1 MTTDENGSSNEKEV
15 HGLAHL
21 LESTYPLLKEF
32 RDKCAGTFKHSQAV
46 GGFAEGVSVALGL
59 DSTYMKVGALYHDI
73 GKMRNPK
80 YYTENQL
87 EDENM
92 HDDLDPY
99 ISYLIISNHV
109 ASTAHILLS
118 DENFPRD
125 LIKIATQHHGT
136 NIMKYFFDKS
146 ESDDENRFRYKGSK
160 PQCVESMILMICDC
174 IEARSRSDIQS
185 GKFDPLAVIE
195 ETINDLMK
203 DGQLDDV
210 TMKLGDLQI
219 IKEALAKELEGTY
232 QKRVDYSKAK
242 EEGQNKKEKEQE

>member
-1 MTTDENGSSNEKEV
+1 MNDENGHSNSEKEV
-15 HGLAHL
+15 HDLAFL

-46 GGFAEGVSVALGL
+46 GAFVEGVAVALGK
-59 DSTYMKVGALYHDI
+59 DPTKMKVCAYYHDI

-80 YYTENQL
+80 YYSENQL
-87 EDENM
+87 EDENV
-92 HDDLDPY
+92 HDNLDPY
-99 ISYLIISNHV
+99 ISFLIISSHP
-109 ASTAHILLS
+109 SHSAHILLS

-125 LIKIATQHHGT
+125 LIEIATQHHGT
-136 NIMKYFFDKS
+136 NIMTGFVS
-146 ESDDENRFRYKGSK
+146 SDSDEDLFRYQGIK

-185 GKFDPLAVIE
+185 GKFDPVDVIE

-219 IKEALAKELEGTY
+219 IKVALAKELEGTY
-232 QKRVDYSKAK
+232 QKRVDYSKK
-242 EEGQNKKEKEQE
+242 EEGKNKKEE

>member
-1 MTTDENGSSNEKEV
+1 MTDENGSSNEKEV
-15 HGLAHL
+15 HGLSHL
-21 LESTYPLLKEF
+21 LESSYPLLKEF
-32 RDKCAGTFKHSQAV
+32 RDKCPGTYKHSQAV
-46 GGFAEGVSVALGL
+46 GVMVEGVSVALSL
-59 DSTYMKVGALYHDI
+59 DSTYMKVAAYYHDI

-80 YYTENQL
+80 YYSENQL
-87 EDENM
+87 EDENV
-92 HDDLDPY
+92 HDGLDPF
-99 ISYLIISNHV
+99 ISYLIISSHP
-109 ASTAHILLS
+109 SHSAHILLT

-125 LIKIATQHHGT
+125 LIEIATQHHGT
-136 NIMKYFFDKS
+136 NIMKYFFDS
-146 ESDDENRFRYKGSK
+146 DIDDEDLFRYKGRK

-174 IEARSRSDIQS
+174 IEARSRSDIQH
-185 GKFDPLAVIE
+185 GNFDPLTVIE

-242 EEGQNKKEKEQE
+242 DEGKNKKEKEKE